1 MNKLV
6 YHVHALKRACVAL
19 CVAACALLVPLGELC
34 AQPGPGPGP
43 GPGLRR
49 DEIRA
54 IPSERYYLGERMI
67 QAGDFARAVKF
78 YENEIRG
85 AFKIGGNLWID
96 SICYYAMLGETYY
109 QAGSLDVALKNY
121 NAALSIAI
129 AYPKWMSKVTYTAGV
144 TPGTK
149 SVTPWGTSKRNT
161 PLGAFPRKATIVVGE
176 EASEAHQQLGIAA
189 QQHAMQIDPVE
200 ILRCVALAIR
210 RRADIIG
217 PMAPYDP
224 MSTEILE
231 TFRTR
236 AVAPNHWSIAFLDVI
251 WGLALVECDKTQSAV
266 KALNDALLCSGQFD
280 HNLTCVALLE
290 LGHVFMRANKLPQA
304 AECYYEASNSAY
316 QFQDWLVLEES
327 LRYYSNAVKGLRG
340 GSVDPRL
347 AQAYRWAKEKLP
359 QAKVLQTSLALE
371 LLEDMIYSGNIKG
384 AEAGLKTL
392 DVAMRG
398 EIRQSAHADRWNYL
412 TALFMYAVGRVDA
425 GDEALARVVEGAKVH
440 STWAR
445 QLRKLDAY
453 VQAGLTSNGSL
464 TPRNAADLYEY
475 LLREPTVVDWA
486 VNPTESLAIQMIAP
500 IDAYERQFQLLMD
513 RDLKDRAFEVAE
525 RIRRE
530 RFFATQTF
538 GGRLLSLRY
547 VMTADPLLTT
557 QSIRNAR
564 ESLSYAYP
572 DFEESMKT
580 TSAIMAELNA
590 LPTVPSDR
598 DALRAVES
606 LYAKLAEVSGKQ
618 EALLRFIA
626 AGRVRIPYVFP
637 PVYTVKQVQERLPD
651 ETAILS
657 FIGAGGDIYG
667 FMIGKENLDAW
678 RVGPASSL
686 GAAVATFLKTMGNV
700 DGSRVVETETLAD
713 ELWKAQG
720 SKLREI
726 VLGASDVEADRFNIV
741 FSKLVVV
748 PDGALWYLPFEA
760 LCLPKAASGEA
771 DDEAA
776 PGDDASLAD
785 SDSETAADAPQN
797 ADASVDDPNATDPEP
812 QKGPTPEELQAA
824 HEAQYDDLDA
834 AYYATEEELDALD
847 ADDETL
853 PEEGEIDAEPDSVA
867 EAEPEPEPAPEPEP
881 VVDEEDLAVDEPAEE
896 PAPEEEAA
904 APRKRMSRSAR
915 ERAALKEFVDAQIP
929 MIAAP
934 DFTIRYAAT
943 VSLALPN
950 AIGRNA
956 FVNTTVIGGATY
968 PRQSSDVVEKAVE
981 RFANAVSKTEVASAK
996 SAPAVPGSIIASRL
1010 KRLVV
1015 FEEVSAESWN
1025 WSPIVLGPKPE
1036 GGNTVSDWIACP
1048 WGAPRLIVMPALR
1061 TYAENSLKNGG
1072 NGQEIALAVLAMQ
1085 ASGADTI
1092 LLSRWR
1098 TGGRSAFDLAEAF
1111 VRNYEK
1117 EPSAKAWKDAVVEL
1131 MERDVVVD
1139 EEPRLKKLGLSEAIP
1154 KYDAPFWWAGY
1165 ILIDSGEAVSED
1177 ILEGFDE
1184 GAQRKADEENAL
1196 LKEQKDGDAAA
1207 PGATE
1212 NGGASEQPSGEKAV
1226 FVTPGQGT
1234 AASSDAP
1241 DSSDSPDSSAATDS
1255 TDDAQGESSLFS
1267 PSDNMITDDDLA
1279 AQDELGDDFFA
1290 TEDLEEEEP
1299 APAPAPKTDEKA
1311 APAPAPNTDEKSEPA
1326 TAPKSDEKAAPAPA
1340 PKTDEK
1346 AEPAPAP
1353 KSDEKKS
1360 SGRLSLKGKGKD

>member
-1 MNKLV
+1 MNKLA
-6 YHVHALKRACVAL
+6 YRSHALKRACVAL
-19 CVAACALLVPLGELC
+19 CVAAFALLAIPGELR
-34 AQPGPGPGP
+34 AQPIPGP
-43 GPGLRR
+43 GPGLKR

-54 IPSERYYLGERMI
+54 IPTERYYLGEKMI
-67 QAGDFARAVKF
+67 QTGDFARAAKF
-78 YENEIRG
+78 YENELRG

-129 AYPKWMSKVTYTAGV
+129 AYPKWMSKVTYTSGV

-149 SVTPWGTSKRNT
+149 SVTPWGTSKRNV

-176 EASEAHQQLGIAA
+176 EASEAHQQLGISA

-200 ILRCVALAIR
+200 ILRCIALSIR
-210 RRADIIG
+210 RRIDIIG
-217 PMAPYDP
+217 PMAPFDP
-224 MSTEILE
+224 MSAEILE

-236 AVAPNHWSIAFLDVI
+236 AVAPNHWSITFLDVI

-290 LGHVFMRANKLPQA
+290 LGHVFMNANKLPQA
-304 AECYYEASNSAY
+304 AECYFEASNSAY

-347 AQAYRWAKEKLP
+347 AQAYRWVKEKIP

-384 AEAGLKTL
+384 AEAGLKAL

-412 TALFMYAVGRVDA
+412 TALFMYAVGKISA

-453 VQAGLTSNGSL
+453 VQAGLTANGSL
-464 TPRNAADLYEY
+464 TPRNAADLYER

-500 IDAYERQFQLLMD
+500 IDAYERQLQLLMD

-530 RFFATQTF
+530 RFFARQTF
-538 GGRLLSLRY
+538 GGRLVSLRY
-547 VMTADPLLTT
+547 IMTADAILTT
-557 QSIRNAR
+557 QSIRAAR
-564 ESLSYAYP
+564 ESLYYAYP
-572 DFEESMKT
+572 DFEESMKA

-598 DALRAVES
+598 DALRNVEA
-606 LYAKLAEVSGKQ
+606 LYAKLADVSGKQ

-678 RVGPASSL
+678 RVGPASSI

-700 DGSRVVETETLAD
+700 DGSRVVEAETLAD

-748 PDGALWYLPFEA
+748 PDDVLWYLPFEA
-760 LCLPKAASGEA
+760 LCLPKAASAEPDA
-771 DDEAA
+771 DEVA
-776 PGDDASLAD
+776 PDDAPLAENESD
-785 SDSETAADAPQN
+785 AASSNPDDLNAPDSESDAAKKP
-797 ADASVDDPNATDPEP
+797 T
-812 QKGPTPEELQAA
+812 TPEELQAA

-847 ADDETL
+847 ADDESA
-853 PEEGEIDAEPDSVA
+853 PKP
-867 EAEPEPEPAPEPEP
+867 EPESEPAPE
-881 VVDEEDLAVDEPAEE
+881 AEPALVADADEL
-896 PAPEEEAA
+896 AA
-904 APRKRMSRSAR
+904 DDQGAEGEDAATAPRKRMSRTAR

-968 PRQSSDVVEKAVE
+968 PREPSEVVEKAVE
-981 RFANAVSKTEVASAK
+981 RFAKAVSKTEIASAK
-996 SAPAVPGSIIASRL
+996 SAPAVPGSIIAARL

-1025 WSPIVLGPKPE
+1025 WSPIVLGPKPA

-1072 NGQEIALAVLAMQ
+1072 DGQEIALAVLAMQ

-1098 TGGRSAFDLAEAF
+1098 TGGRSAFDLAESF
-1111 VRNYEK
+1111 VKNYEK
-1117 EPSAKAWKDAVVEL
+1117 EPSAKAWKDAVAEL
-1131 MERDVVVD
+1131 VKRDVVDD
-1139 EEPRLKKLGLSEAIP
+1139 EEPRLKKLGRSESIP

-1165 ILIDSGEAVSED
+1165 ILIDSGEAVAEEE
-1177 ILEGFDE
+1177 LEGFDE
-1184 GAQRKADEENAL
+1184 GAMRKADEENAL
-1196 LKEQKDGDAAA
+1196 LKEGQGGDAAA
-1207 PGATE
+1207 PDATE
-1212 NGGASEQPSGEKAV
+1212 NGGASDQISGEKAV

-1234 AASSDAP
+1234 GDAS
-1241 DSSDSPDSSAATDS
+1241 DSSDSSDATD
-1255 TDDAQGESSLFS
+1255 DVQEESSLFS
-1267 PSDNMITDDDLA
+1267 PSVNMITDDDLA

-1290 TEDLEEEEP
+1290 TEDLDEETS
-1299 APAPAPKTDEKA
+1299 APATPPQ
-1311 APAPAPNTDEKSEPA
+1311 
-1326 TAPKSDEKAAPAPA
+1326 SDEKAAPATP
-1340 PKTDEK
+1340 PQSDEK
-1346 AEPAPAP
+1346 AAPATP
-1353 KSDEKKS
+1353 PQSDEKKS
-1360 SGRLSLKGKGKD
+1360 SGRLTLKGKGKS

>member
-1 MNKLV
+1 MNNLV
-6 YHVHALKRACVAL
+6 YRAHALKRVCVAL
-19 CVAACALLVPLGELC
+19 CVAACALLVLPGDLS
-34 AQPGPGPGP
+34 AQPAPGPGPGP
-43 GPGLRR
+43 RLKR

-54 IPSERYYLGERMI
+54 IPTERYYLGERMI
-67 QAGDFARAVKF
+67 QAGDYARAVSF
-78 YENEIRG
+78 YENELRG

-210 RRADIIG
+210 RRVDIIG
-217 PMAPYDP
+217 PMAPFDP

-236 AVAPNHWSIAFLDVI
+236 AVAPNHWSITFLDVI

-304 AECYYEASNSAY
+304 AECYFEASNSAY

-347 AQAYRWAKEKLP
+347 AQAYRWAKEKVP
-359 QAKVLQTSLALE
+359 HAKVLQTSLALE

-384 AEAGLKTL
+384 AEAGLKAL

-425 GDEALARVVEGAKVH
+425 GDQALARVVEGAKTH

-598 DALRAVES
+598 DALHTVES
-606 LYAKLAEVSGKQ
+606 LYAKLADVSGKQ

-678 RVGPASSL
+678 RVGPASSI
-686 GAAVATFLKTMGNV
+686 GAAVATFLKTIGNV
-700 DGSRVVETETLAD
+700 DGSRVVEAETLAD

-748 PDGALWYLPFEA
+748 PDDTLWYLPFEA
-760 LCLPKAASGEA
+760 LCLPKAASVEP

-776 PGDDASLAD
+776 RVDDATLAD
-785 SDSETAADAPQN
+785 SDAPQN
-797 ADASVDDPNATDPEP
+797 ADPSPDDPNATDPEP
-812 QKGPTPEELQAA
+812 KKGMTPEELQAA

-834 AYYATEEELDALD
+834 AYYATEEELDALEP
-847 ADDETL
+847 DDETL
-853 PEEGEIDAEPDSVA
+853 PEEGKSDSAPDSVA
-867 EAEPEPEPAPEPEP
+867 DAEPEPEPEP
-881 VVDEEDLAVDEPAEE
+881 VADEEALAVDDPADD
-896 PAPEEEAA
+896 PASEEEAA
-904 APRKRMSRSAR
+904 APRKRMSRNAR

-956 FVNTTVIGGATY
+956 FVNTTVVGGATY
-968 PRQSSDVVEKAVE
+968 PRQDSEVVEKAVE

-996 SAPAVPGSIIASRL
+996 SAPAVPGSVIASRL

-1015 FEEVSAESWN
+1015 FEEVAAESWN
-1025 WSPIVLGPKPE
+1025 WSPIVLGPKPT
-1036 GGNTVSDWIACP
+1036 GGNAVSDWIACP

-1111 VRNYEK
+1111 VKNYEK
-1117 EPSAKAWKDAVVEL
+1117 EPSANAWKDAVAEL
-1131 MERDVVVD
+1131 VERDVVVD

-1165 ILIDSGEAVSED
+1165 ILVDSGEAVSED

-1184 GAQRKADEENAL
+1184 GAMRKADEENAL

-1207 PGATE
+1207 PAATE
-1212 NGGASEQPSGEKAV
+1212 NGGASDQPSGEKAV
-1226 FVTPGQGT
+1226 FVTAGQ
-1234 AASSDAP
+1234 DA
-1241 DSSDSPDSSAATDS
+1241 DSSSEAAP
-1255 TDDAQGESSLFS
+1255 EEPSLFS

-1290 TEDLEEEEP
+1290 TEDLEDEAPAPKSDDKAAPAPAPKSDEEADHAP
-1299 APAPAPKTDEKA
+1299 APKSDEEADPAPAPKTDEKA
-1311 APAPAPNTDEKSEPA
+1311 APAPAP
-1326 TAPKSDEKAAPAPA
+1326 
-1340 PKTDEK
+1340 KTDEK
-1346 AEPAPAP
+1346 TAPASAP
-1353 KSDEKKS
+1353 KTDEKKS
-1360 SGRLSLKGKGKD
+1360 SGRLTLKGKGKS